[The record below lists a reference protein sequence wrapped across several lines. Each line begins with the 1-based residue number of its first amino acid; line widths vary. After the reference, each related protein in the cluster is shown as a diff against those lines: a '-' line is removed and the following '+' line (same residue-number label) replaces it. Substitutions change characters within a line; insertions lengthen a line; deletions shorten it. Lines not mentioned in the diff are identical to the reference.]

1 MLNQGR
7 QVRQRATSEIAG
19 QYRDS
24 LEPDSRAADVLSRN
38 MAFLSPGT
46 SYALLIRHAERPNFT
61 VLNFRNDTPI
71 TEKGLQDSF
80 KLGKRL
86 QGQNLTGL
94 FSSPVHRCQQTCE
107 GIRRGA
113 SLNHLNITTRPTLGE
128 PGSYIVNPLVV
139 FTYFLT
145 SDVSVVIRKFIAKGR
160 MSGFMPLKEGSVRIM
175 KDLLA
180 DLSGENTRNLYITH
194 DAVLAPFISYF
205 TGQKFGDADWIN
217 YLDGAFVAVKDG
229 EVRLLWNG
237 REYFIDRELFA

>member
-7 QVRQRATSEIAG
+7 QVRQRATSEMAS

-24 LEPDSRAADVLSRN
+24 PEHDSRVADVLSRN

-71 TEKGLQDSF
+71 TEKGLQDSL

-94 FSSPVHRCQQTCE
+94 FSSPVHRCMQTCE
-107 GIRRGA
+107 GIRQGA
-113 SLNHLNITTRPTLGE
+113 NLDHLPIATRPRIGE
-128 PGSYIVNPLVV
+128 PGSFIVNPLVV
-139 FTYFLT
+139 FFYFLT
-145 SDVSVVIRKFIAKGR
+145 TDVSIVIRKFIAKGR
-160 MSGFMPLKEGSVRIM
+160 MSGFTPLKEGSVRIM

-194 DAVLAPFISYF
+194 DAVLAPLISYF
-205 TGQKFGDADWIN
+205 TGQKFGDSDWIN
-217 YLDGAFVAVKDG
+217 YLDGVFIAVKDG
-229 EVRLLWNG
+229 EVRLIWNG
-237 REYFIDRELFA
+237 REYFIDRDLFA